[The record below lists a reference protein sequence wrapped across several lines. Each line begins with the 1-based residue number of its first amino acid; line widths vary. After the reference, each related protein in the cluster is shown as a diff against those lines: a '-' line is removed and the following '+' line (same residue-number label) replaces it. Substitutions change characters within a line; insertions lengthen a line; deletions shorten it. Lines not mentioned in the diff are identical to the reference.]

1 MCARYL
7 HGLRA
12 PAPGPF
18 VAVNCAAIPKDLMES
33 ELFGHEK
40 GAFTGATSRH
50 LGYAERARDG
60 ILFLDEIGELDLKLQ
75 TKLLRLLEDR
85 TFHRLG
91 GESEVPFKARLV
103 CATNADLEARIGA
116 GGFREDLYYRI
127 NVLTVPV
134 PPLRERPDDVEW
146 LAVRFADAFC
156 HDAGAELSGFSGLA
170 LEELR
175 SHAWP
180 GNVRELRNRIER
192 AVALSPGPWI
202 MPGDLFPERNR
213 SGCRGKDAGIGGCPG
228 RGGETC
234 DRAGAPPQRRCHQR
248 GRRGPRNLPKHDVG
262 EDATASHRG
271 MTNPATQ
278 TGRSERDPCLKQ
290 GRHVPSV

>member
-1 MCARYL
+1 MRNGAGDYLTKPFEMSAFLSRLGQLLRPTVPSGAAVLGVSRQMLDIQRLLQRIGHLSAPVLLTGETGVGKEVCARYL
-7 HGLRA
+7 HGQRA

-40 GAFTGATSRH
+40 GAFTGASSRH

-85 TFHRLG
+85 AFHRLG

-103 CATNADLEARIGA
+103 CATNADLEARIRA

-134 PPLRERPDDVEW
+134 PPLRDRPDDVEW

-156 HDAGAELSGFSGLA
+156 HRR
-170 LEELR
+170 R
-175 SHAWP
+175 S
-180 GNVRELRNRIER
+180 R
-192 AVALSPGPWI
+192 AVGVQRPRPG
-202 MPGDLFPERNR
+202 
-213 SGCRGKDAGIGGCPG
+213 
-228 RGGETC
+228 
-234 DRAGAPPQRRCHQR
+234 GAA
-248 GRRGPRNLPKHDVG
+248 V
-262 EDATASHRG
+262 
-271 MTNPATQ
+271 
-278 TGRSERDPCLKQ
+278 PCLAGQ
-290 GRHVPSV
+290 RA